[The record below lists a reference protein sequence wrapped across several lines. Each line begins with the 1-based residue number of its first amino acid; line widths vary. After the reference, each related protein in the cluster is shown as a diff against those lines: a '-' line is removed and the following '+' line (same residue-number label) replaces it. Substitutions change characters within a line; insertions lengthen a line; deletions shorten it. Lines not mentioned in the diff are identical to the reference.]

1 MQWFKVAAFAVFV
14 GIAAPAV
21 AQEARGGTVL
31 NVNAQGI
38 SEARPDLATITVGV
52 VTQGRTAQA
61 ALEENTQ
68 RMTRLLETLRREG
81 LAERDIQTDSVNVGQ
96 QRRQRIVAGYQATN
110 SVRVRVRAIET
121 TGRVLEAIVATGGN
135 RVQRIVLS
143 HQDPLAQL
151 DIARRNAVAEARR
164 RAELY
169 ASALGSR
176 VVRVLEVS
184 EPGAVR
190 VDAEQLELTA
200 TLTTDSLLDELPQI
214 IPDVPIVPGEITT
227 RVSVSVSFE
236 LR

>member
-1 MQWFKVAAFAVFV
+1 
-14 GIAAPAV
+14 
-21 AQEARGGTVL
+21 
-31 NVNAQGI
+31 
-38 SEARPDLATITVGV
+38 
-52 VTQGRTAQA
+52 
-61 ALEENTQ
+61 
-68 RMTRLLETLRREG
+68 
-81 LAERDIQTDSVNVGQ
+81 
-96 QRRQRIVAGYQATN
+96 
-110 SVRVRVRAIET
+110 VRAIET

-176 VVRVLEVS
+176 VVRVIEVS

-190 VDAEQLELTA
+190 VGAEQLELTA
-200 TLTTDSLLDELPQI
+200 TLTTDDLLNDLPQI
-214 IPDVPIVPGEITT
+214 IPEVPIVPGEVTT

>member
-1 MQWFKVAAFAVFV
+1 MKWLKVAAFAMFL
-14 GIAAPAV
+14 GFTAPAM

-31 NVNAQGI
+31 NVSAEGI

-81 LAERDIQTDSVNVGQ
+81 LAERDIQTDSVSVGQ
-96 QRRQRIVAGYQATN
+96 QRRQRLIANYQATN
-110 SVRVRVRAIET
+110 SVRIRVRAIET

-176 VVRVLEVS
+176 VVRTIEVS

-190 VDAEQLELTA
+190 VGAEQLELTA
-200 TLTTDSLLDELPQI
+200 TLTTDELLNDLPQI
-214 IPDVPIVPGEITT
+214 IPEVPIVPGEVTT

>member
-1 MQWFKVAAFAVFV
+1 MQILKVAAFAVF
-14 GIAAPAV
+14 AAFASPV
-21 AQEARGGTVL
+21 LAQEARGTVL
-31 NVNAQGI
+31 NVNAEGI
-38 SEARPDLATITVGV
+38 SEARPDLATISVGV
-52 VTQGRTAQA
+52 ITQGRTAQA
-61 ALEENTQ
+61 ALEENSQ

-96 QRRQRIVAGYQATN
+96 QRRQRVITNYQATN

-176 VVRVLEVS
+176 VVRVIEVS
-184 EPGAVR
+184 EPGAAR
-190 VDAEQLELTA
+190 VGAEQLELTA

-214 IPDVPIVPGEITT
+214 IPAVPIVPGEVTT

>member
-1 MQWFKVAAFAVFV
+1 MQWFKVAAFAVFIA
-14 GIAAPAV
+14 IAAPAA
-21 AQEARGGTVL
+21 AQEGRGGTVL
-31 NVNAQGI
+31 NVNAEGT

-68 RMTRLLETLRREG
+68 RMMRLLETLRREG
-81 LAERDIQTDSVNVGQ
+81 LAERDIQTDSVSVGQ
-96 QRRQRIVAGYQATN
+96 QRRQRVITNYQATN
-110 SVRVRVRAIET
+110 SVRIRVRAIET

-151 DIARRNAVAEARR
+151 DVARRNAVAEARR

-169 ASALGSR
+169 ATALGSR
-176 VVRVLEVS
+176 VVRVIEVS

-190 VDAEQLELTA
+190 VGAEQLELTA
-200 TLTTDSLLDELPQI
+200 TLTTDDLLNDLPQI
-214 IPDVPIVPGEITT
+214 LPAVPIVPGEVTT

>member
-1 MQWFKVAAFAVFV
+1 MQIFKVAAFAVF
-14 GIAAPAV
+14 AAFASPAF
-21 AQEARGGTVL
+21 AQEGRGTVL
-31 NVNAQGI
+31 NVNAEGI
-38 SEARPDLATITVGV
+38 SEARPDLATISVGV
-52 VTQGRTAQA
+52 ITQGRTAQT
-61 ALEENTQ
+61 ALEENSQ
-68 RMTRLLETLRREG
+68 RMTRLLETLRHEG

-96 QRRQRIVAGYQATN
+96 QRRQRVITGYQATN
-110 SVRVRVRAIET
+110 SVRVRVRAIEA
-121 TGRVLEAIVATGGN
+121 TGQVLEAIVATGGN

-151 DIARRNAVAEARR
+151 DIARRSAVAEARR

-176 VVRVLEVS
+176 VVRVIEVS

-190 VDAEQLELTA
+190 VGAEQLELTA

-214 IPDVPIVPGEITT
+214 LPAVPIVPGEVTT